1 MIDSPWFVNL
11 KVFYVLHKI
20 SLMSSI
26 KCLSLFL
33 FLLFLFAADAIMEAA
48 IDQQI
53 HHEQKVTTNSQKSD
67 TFCSKMTS

>member
-26 KCLSLFL
+26 KCLS
-33 FLLFLFAADAIMEAA
+33 LFLFAADAIMEAA